1 MMLLIY
7 DKVVDAQVDKQLL
20 YRRINELVDT
30 IRRRDVRKFYSE
42 LVL

>member
-20 YRRINELVDT
+20 YCRINELVDT
-30 IRRRDVRKFYSE
+30 IRRRDVRIFYSE